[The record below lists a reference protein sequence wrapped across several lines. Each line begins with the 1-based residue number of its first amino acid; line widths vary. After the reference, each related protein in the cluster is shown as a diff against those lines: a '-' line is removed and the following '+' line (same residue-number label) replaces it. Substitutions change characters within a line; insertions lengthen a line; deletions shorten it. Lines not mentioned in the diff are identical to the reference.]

1 MELEKEVLPRV
12 LKMISTPSSDP
23 GIIRQVTSRYHPVD
37 HPLSSGAI
45 WLFAKENEDDC
56 SLDLQREKRGKGE
69 RLPFV
74 NVANHHRQRW
84 TSLTSG
90 GGVSLRNLKEEM
102 DQEFEVL
109 EKLQKEYESSVS
121 DLQTQISDLNA
132 ELADERASSG
142 VRDASQAQQVRTLEE
157 RLSSKEVK
165 AIESQKK
172 SHEAFV
178 TSLEQHNAKNEADQE
193 SIYLELENA

>member
-1 MELEKEVLPRV
+1 MELEKEVLV

-37 HPLSSGAI
+37 HLLSAGAI
-45 WLFAKENEDDC
+45 WSFAKENEDDC
-56 SLDLQREKRGKGE
+56 SLDPQREKRGKGE
-69 RLPFV
+69 RSPFV
-74 NVANHHRQRW
+74 DVANHHRQRW
-84 TSLTSG
+84 TSPTSG

-109 EKLQKEYESSVS
+109 EKLQKEDESSVS
-121 DLQTQISDLNA
+121 DLQTQISNLNA

-157 RLSSKEVK
+157 RL
-165 AIESQKK
+165 
-172 SHEAFV
+172 
-178 TSLEQHNAKNEADQE
+178 
-193 SIYLELENA
+193 